1 MGTKAICT
9 QDSRTGYYEDP
20 EDYEIGDMDEYYDE
34 YIPSSSA
41 GDYSPSNPWD
51 ALGMSKRDFYIRG
64 CQMKKFI
71 KASNF
76 DESAQKLQDRVV
88 SCINQM
94 NKVELKVYG
103 RLRNMPVENW
113 EAYLEGFLD
122 YEEYTGLSVS
132 KAPNI
137 LNFFNICMEHGF
149 NAVSQSINSYHRKLY
164 S

>member
-1 MGTKAICT
+1 
-9 QDSRTGYYEDP
+9 
-20 EDYEIGDMDEYYDE
+20 MDEYYDE

-76 DESAQKLQDRVV
+76 DESAQQLQDRVV

-94 NKVELKVYG
+94 NKVELKV
-103 RLRNMPVENW
+103 
-113 EAYLEGFLD
+113 
-122 YEEYTGLSVS
+122 
-132 KAPNI
+132 
-137 LNFFNICMEHGF
+137 
-149 NAVSQSINSYHRKLY
+149 
-164 S
+164 